1 LRHSSQKRSGDR
13 VFSEVGGDLRSGKNG
28 GEKSGGVERGHRFQD
43 GVVIW
48 KSVKRLDK
56 EVAITFFDMEKAN
69 RSIGDSSARLKNV
82 EKFVFAIASLQLG
95 LNHPEKV
102 WGNGFAFAFGRVAN
116 GRLSI
121 DRLVVFTSDS

>member
-1 LRHSSQKRSGDR
+1 MRHSIQKRSGDR
-13 VFSEVGGDLRSGKNG
+13 VFSGVGGDRRSGKIG
-28 GEKSGGVERGHRFQD
+28 GEKLGGVERGHRFQY

-56 EVAITFFDMEKAN
+56 EVAITFFDMEKTN

-102 WGNGFAFAFGRVAN
+102 GRNGFAFAFGRVAN

-121 DRLVVFTSDS
+121 DRLVVFTSYR